1 MLLCYNFVFNSVFY
15 RDDAVMV
22 CLGLGIKNALL
33 GFRRAHVL
41 VQNTCFCHQVAGS
54 ETSCDTLLVE
64 VSVRVW
70 FTARDANERL
80 H

>member
-33 GFRRAHVL
+33 GFRRAHGSGPEYLLLSPGRRVRNVMWHIDSGPVL
-41 VQNTCFCHQVAGS
+41 TWQ
-54 ETSCDTLLVE
+54 
-64 VSVRVW
+64 
-70 FTARDANERL
+70 RL
-80 H
+80 SYKY